1 MNHLRLQQLSS
12 GCSCRR
18 HASQTPT
25 VCAIPLHLLSL
36 SEQVSP
42 NKPILLPSPA
52 WVEQTPERDL
62 QAEAGPKPKLS
73 TRGCVT

>member
-12 GCSCRR
+12 GLSCRR

-25 VCAIPLHLLSL
+25 VSAVPLHLLSL
-36 SEQVSP
+36 TEQVSP
-42 NKPILLPSPA
+42 NKPILLPPPA
-52 WVEQTPERDL
+52 WVEQTPEGDL

-73 TRGCVT
+73 TRHCVT